1 MEDILFQRPRRRFHV
16 DGSGAIVAPMSPL
29 PKTPQLLKATAWMMG
44 TLASFAAMAVAV
56 RELSADMG
64 TFEILFFRS
73 LIGLAILFPLVAWRG
88 RGTVRTTRPRLQ
100 VVRNLFHFG
109 GQSGWIYGIAHLPL
123 AEVFAIEFTTPI
135 WVALLAVMF
144 LGERMTGGRIV
155 AVVFGFT
162 GALVILR
169 PGVGIVDPAAL
180 VVLAAS
186 LGFAITNVL
195 TKQLTNTDPPLAILF
210 YMTIVQL
217 PLSLSLSLWLE
228 DWTNPGFGHAPWL
241 LLVAVTGL
249 SAHYCMAR
257 ALAHGDATIVIPLD
271 FVRLPL
277 IAVVGFVFYAESL
290 ELAILLGAVLIFAGN
305 YYSILTESRRRPD
318 PDSR

>member
-1 MEDILFQRPRRRFHV
+1 
-16 DGSGAIVAPMSPL
+16 
-29 PKTPQLLKATAWMMG
+29 
-44 TLASFAAMAVAV
+44 
-56 RELSADMG
+56 
-64 TFEILFFRS
+64 
-73 LIGLAILFPLVAWRG
+73 
-88 RGTVRTTRPRLQ
+88 
-100 VVRNLFHFG
+100 
-109 GQSGWIYGIAHLPL
+109 
-123 AEVFAIEFTTPI
+123 VFSIEFTTPI
-135 WVALLAVMF
+135 WLALLAVMF

-155 AVVFGFT
+155 AVVFGFA

-169 PGVGIVDPAAL
+169 PGVAIVDAAAL
-180 VVLAAS
+180 VVLAAA

-195 TKQLTNTDPPLAILF
+195 TKELTNTDPPLAILF

-228 DWTNPGFGHAPWL
+228 DWTNPGLGHAPWL
-241 LLVAVTGL
+241 LLVAATGL

-277 IAVVGFVFYAESL
+277 IAVVGFVFYAEAL

-318 PDSR
+318 PDCR